1 MSTKRLRSVC
11 HSLAHHTVSGL
22 SWLHPH
28 LAQAC
33 RGGHQPVAHIDL
45 LSASPYPTGASELQP
60 LRLALRAL
68 RDRLEQLL
76 ISEGMTLKDL
86 TTASLAVE
94 FYSDRDDY
102 SSTCHAFLATPTGP
116 LVSYAVDVRGNRVP
130 PNSAWRCA
138 RPEDL

>member
-1 MSTKRLRSVC
+1 M
-11 HSLAHHTVSGL
+11 SGL

-33 RGGHQPVAHIDL
+33 RVGHQPVAHIDL
-45 LSASPYPTGASELQP
+45 LYASPYLIGASELRP

-68 RDRLEQLL
+68 RDRIYQIL

-86 TTASLAVE
+86 TTAFLAIE
-94 FYSDRDDY
+94 FCSDLDDY
-102 SSTCHAFLATPTGP
+102 STTCHAFLAMPTGP

-130 PNSAWRCA
+130 PNSAWLSA